1 MIAWRVSS
9 DDIAPRDRLVNL
21 RTEHRKLDAKIQELE
36 ISESP
41 DQLSITRLKK
51 KKLAIKDEIASL
63 EDRQFPDIIA

>member
-1 MIAWRVSS
+1 MSS
-9 DDIAPRDRLVNL
+9 DDIALRDRLVSL
-21 RTEHRKLDAKIQELE
+21 RAEHRKLDATIQDLE
-36 ISESP
+36 SSESP